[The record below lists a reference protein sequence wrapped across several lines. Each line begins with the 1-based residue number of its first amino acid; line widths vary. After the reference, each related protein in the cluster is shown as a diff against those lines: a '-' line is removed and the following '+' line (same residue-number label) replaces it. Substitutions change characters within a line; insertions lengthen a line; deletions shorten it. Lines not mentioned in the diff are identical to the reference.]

1 MDISPDPTP
10 AELKAKYVA
19 GLEAEL
25 RSVEEATSYIGDEG
39 GRAAR
44 VKDVEAEL
52 EKNGV
57 NVDELRAAR
66 EAAAKAKGGT
76 ETAVSPGVK

>member
-25 RSVEEATSYIGDEG
+25 RSVEEATSYIGDDD

-44 VKDVEAEL
+44 VKDIKAEL
-52 EKNGV
+52 
-57 NVDELRAAR
+57 AR
-66 EAAAKAKGGT
+66 TKGGT